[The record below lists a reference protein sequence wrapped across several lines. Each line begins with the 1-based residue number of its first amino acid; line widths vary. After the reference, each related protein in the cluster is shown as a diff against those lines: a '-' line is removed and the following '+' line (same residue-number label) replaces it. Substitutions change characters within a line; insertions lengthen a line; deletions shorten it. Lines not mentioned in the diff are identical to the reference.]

1 MDQQQLTDTANAVAA
16 QAKSL
21 AAKSEALASEV
32 ANFAPAVAPAA
43 GGAAIETRP
52 QDAATEATDALVALG
67 FVHNRP
73 SDESCAAREMP
84 MPPALRGFPRAASKV
99 QLPASSIH
107 V

>member
-1 MDQQQLTDTANAVAA
+1 MAFDIFL
-16 QAKSL
+16 L
-21 AAKSEALASEV
+21 EV
-32 ANFAPAVAPAA
+32 ILSGLMTGVMY
-43 GGAAIETRP
+43 
-52 QDAATEATDALVALG
+52 ALVALG